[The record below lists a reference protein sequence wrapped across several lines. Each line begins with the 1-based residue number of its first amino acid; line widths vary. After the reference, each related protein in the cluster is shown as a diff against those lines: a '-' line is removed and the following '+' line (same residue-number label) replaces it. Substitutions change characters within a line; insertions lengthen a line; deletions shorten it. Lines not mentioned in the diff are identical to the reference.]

1 VRLMPSIMT
10 YTQAVGAGE
19 ANATTTQLTSSH
31 AHCETSPRRRYL
43 RMTVPRIIAALA
55 CAATLIPSASTLA
68 ASSAGTSEQIAW
80 VRRAAS
86 NFVAAELAG
95 NGAGACAILNAPLRT
110 TQHHRTC
117 AQRWNAKLSKL
128 LREPHGRARLHTLR
142 RAIPSATVIVHDYTA
157 SINLP
162 TPLMQ
167 GPNRFLWTENC
178 WMLEG

>member
-1 VRLMPSIMT
+1 MT
-10 YTQAVGAGE
+10 
-19 ANATTTQLTSSH
+19 
-31 AHCETSPRRRYL
+31 L
-43 RMTVPRIIAALA
+43 RRIIAALA
-55 CAATLIPSASTLA
+55 CAATLIPPARALA
-68 ASSAGTSEQIAW
+68 DSSVGTPEQIAW

-86 NFVAAELAG
+86 NFVVAELGG

-128 LREPHGRARLHTLR
+128 LREPHSRAHLHTLQ
-142 RAIPSATVIVHDYTA
+142 RAIPSATIIVHGYIA

-162 TPLMQ
+162 TPLMH

>member
-1 VRLMPSIMT
+1 MT
-10 YTQAVGAGE
+10 
-19 ANATTTQLTSSH
+19 L
-31 AHCETSPRRRYL
+31 RRI
-43 RMTVPRIIAALA
+43 TAALA
-55 CAATLIPSASTLA
+55 CVATLIPPARAFA
-68 ASSAGTSEQIAW
+68 ASSVGTPEQIAW

-86 NFVAAELAG
+86 NFVAAELSG
-95 NGAGACAILNAPLRT
+95 NGARACAILNAPLRT
-110 TQHHRTC
+110 TQHQLTC

-128 LREPHGRARLHTLR
+128 LREPLSRAHLHTLQ

-162 TPLMQ
+162 TPLMH